1 MKTISLVMP
10 DDWHLHLRSGSVM
23 RSIVGMSAAQMV
35 RAVVMPNLT
44 LPIKNTSQA
53 LAYRAEIMKA
63 LPAGSSFSPLMTIY
77 LTDKTSIK
85 DIETAA
91 KEPNIIAAKLYP
103 AGATTNSQSG
113 VTSIDKIFPVLE
125 AMQKLDM
132 PLLVHGEVTD
142 ENIDIFDRETVFIDR
157 VLKKVTRSFPSLKVV
172 LEHITTKA
180 AVDFILAANKNL
192 AATITPQHL
201 IANRNNMLV
210 GGIKPHY
217 YCLPVLKRQR
227 PDQQALLKAA
237 TSGNPKFFLGTDS
250 APHERHEKEAACG
263 CAGVFSA
270 YAAIELYA
278 TVFESEGAIEK
289 LEGFS
294 SIFGPDFYGLPHNQE
309 TVTLE
314 RKAWKVPMQYE
325 FGGSQVVPFLAGTKL
340 SWKFVK

>member
-1 MKTISLVMP
+1 M
-10 DDWHLHLRSGSVM
+10 G
-23 RSIVGMSAAQMV
+23 
-35 RAVVMPNLT
+35 RAIIMPNLT
-44 LPIKNTSQA
+44 PPIINTSQA
-53 LAYRAEIMKA
+53 LAYRAEIMEA
-63 LPAGSSFSPLMTIY
+63 LPVKSNFSPLMTLY
-77 LTDKTSIK
+77 LTDKTTIK
-85 DIETAA
+85 DIESAA
-91 KEPNIIAAKLYP
+91 KEPNIVAIKFYP

-113 VTSIDKIFPVLE
+113 VTSIDKVFPVLE
-125 AMQKLDM
+125 VMQKLDM

-142 ENIDIFDRETVFIDR
+142 ENVDIFDREAVFIDK
-157 VLKKVTRSFPSLKVV
+157 VLEKIVKSFPSLKIV
-172 LEHITTKA
+172 LEHITTKI
-180 AVDFILAANKNL
+180 AVDFILGSSKRI

-201 IANRNNMLV
+201 IANRNHMLV

-217 YCLPVLKRQR
+217 YCLPVLKRQS
-227 PDQQALLKAA
+227 PDQKALLKAA
-237 TSGNPKFFLGTDS
+237 TSGNPRFFLGTDS

-314 RKAWKVPMQYE
+314 RESWKVPMQYE
-325 FGGSQVVPFLAGTKL
+325 FGGSQVVPFLAGTEL
-340 SWKFVK
+340 SWKLVK

>member
-10 DDWHLHLRSGSVM
+10 DDWHLHLRSGPVM
-23 RSIVGMSAAQMV
+23 RSIVGMSAAQMG

-250 APHERHEKEAACG
+250 APHERHEKESSCG

-278 TVFESEGAIEK
+278 TVFESESAIEK
-289 LEGFS
+289 LEDFS

-314 RKAWKVPMQYE
+314 RKTWKVPAQYK
-325 FGGSQVVPFLAGTKL
+325 FGDSQVTPFLAGTEL
-340 SWKFVK
+340 SWRLVK

>member
-1 MKTISLVMP
+1 MKTISLVKP
-10 DDWHLHLRSGSVM
+10 DDWHLHLRSGPGM
-23 RSIVGMSAAQMV
+23 RSIVEMSAIQMG
-35 RAVVMPNLT
+35 RAIIMPNLT
-44 LPIKNTSQA
+44 PPIINTSQA
-53 LAYRAEIMKA
+53 LAYRAEIMEA
-63 LPAGSSFSPLMTIY
+63 LPVKSNFSPLMTLY
-77 LTDKTSIK
+77 LTDTTTIK
-85 DIETAA
+85 DIESAA
-91 KEPNIIAAKLYP
+91 KEPNIVAIKFYP

-113 VTSIDKIFPVLE
+113 VTSIDKVFPVFE

-142 ENIDIFDRETVFIDR
+142 ENVDIFDREAVFIDK
-157 VLKKVTRSFPSLKVV
+157 VLEKIVKSFPSLKIV
-172 LEHITTKA
+172 LEHITTKI
-180 AVDFILAANKNL
+180 AVDFILGSSKHI

-201 IANRNNMLV
+201 IANRNHMLV

-217 YCLPVLKRQR
+217 YCLPVLKRQN
-227 PDQQALLKAA
+227 PDQKALLKAA
-237 TSGNPKFFLGTDS
+237 TSGNPRFFLGTDS

-278 TVFESEGAIEK
+278 TVFESESAIEK

-314 RKAWKVPMQYE
+314 RETWKVPIQYE

>member
-1 MKTISLVMP
+1 MKTISLVKP
-10 DDWHLHLRSGSVM
+10 DDWHLHLRSGPGM
-23 RSIVGMSAAQMV
+23 RSIVEMSAIQMG
-35 RAVVMPNLT
+35 RAIIMPNLT
-44 LPIKNTSQA
+44 PPIINTSQA
-53 LAYRAEIMKA
+53 LAYRAEIMEA
-63 LPAGSSFSPLMTIY
+63 LPVKSNFSPLMTLY
-77 LTDKTSIK
+77 LTDTTTIK
-85 DIETAA
+85 DIESAA
-91 KEPNIIAAKLYP
+91 KEPNIVAIKFYP

-113 VTSIDKIFPVLE
+113 VTSIDKVFPVLE

-142 ENIDIFDRETVFIDR
+142 ENVDIFDREAVFIDK
-157 VLKKVTRSFPSLKVV
+157 VLEKIVKSFPSLKIV
-172 LEHITTKA
+172 LEHITTKI
-180 AVDFILAANKNL
+180 AVDFILGSSKHI

-201 IANRNNMLV
+201 IANRNHMLV

-217 YCLPVLKRQR
+217 YCLPVLKRQS
-227 PDQQALLKAA
+227 PDQKALLKAA
-237 TSGNPKFFLGTDS
+237 TSGNPRFFLGTDS

-314 RKAWKVPMQYE
+314 RESWKVPMQYE
-325 FGGSQVVPFLAGTKL
+325 FGGSQVVPFLAGTDL
-340 SWKFVK
+340 SWKLVK

>member
-1 MKTISLVMP
+1 MKTLRLVKP
-10 DDWHLHLRSGSVM
+10 DDWHLHLRSGSAM
-23 RSIVGMSAAQMV
+23 RSVVEMSAAQMG
-35 RAVVMPNLT
+35 RAVIMPNLA

-53 LAYRAEIMKA
+53 LAYRAEIMEA
-63 LPAGSSFSPLMTIY
+63 LPAGSSFSPLMTLY

-85 DIETAA
+85 DIESAA
-91 KEPNIIAAKLYP
+91 KEPNIVAVKLYP

-113 VTSIDKIFPVLE
+113 VTSIDKAFPVLE

-142 ENIDIFDRETVFIDR
+142 ENVDIFDREAVFIDK
-157 VLKKVTRSFPSLKVV
+157 VLKKITRSFPSLKVV
-172 LEHITTKA
+172 LEHITTKT
-180 AVDFILAANKNL
+180 AVDFILAASENL

-217 YCLPVLKRQR
+217 YCLPVLKRQN
-227 PDQQALLKAA
+227 PDQKSLLKAA
-237 TSGNPKFFLGTDS
+237 TSGNPRFFLGTDS
-250 APHERHEKEAACG
+250 APHERHEKESSCG

-314 RKAWKVPMQYE
+314 RKTWKVPAQYK
-325 FGGSQVVPFLAGTKL
+325 FGDSQVAPFLAGTEL
-340 SWKFVK
+340 SWRLVK

>member
-1 MKTISLVMP
+1 MKTISLVKP
-10 DDWHLHLRSGSVM
+10 DDWHLHLRSGPGM
-23 RSIVGMSAAQMV
+23 RSIVEMSAIQMG
-35 RAVVMPNLT
+35 RAIIMPNLT
-44 LPIKNTSQA
+44 PPIINTSQA
-53 LAYRAEIMKA
+53 LAYRAEIMEA
-63 LPAGSSFSPLMTIY
+63 LPVKSNFSPLMTLY
-77 LTDKTSIK
+77 LTDKTTIK
-85 DIETAA
+85 DIESAA
-91 KEPNIIAAKLYP
+91 KEPNIVAIKFYP

-113 VTSIDKIFPVLE
+113 VTSIDKVFPVLE
-125 AMQKLDM
+125 VMQKLDM

-142 ENIDIFDRETVFIDR
+142 ENVDIFDREAVFIDK
-157 VLKKVTRSFPSLKVV
+157 VLEKIVKSFPSLKIV
-172 LEHITTKA
+172 LEHITTKI
-180 AVDFILAANKNL
+180 AVDFILGSSKRI

-201 IANRNNMLV
+201 IANRNHMLV

-217 YCLPVLKRQR
+217 YCLPVLKRQN
-227 PDQQALLKAA
+227 PDQKALLKAA
-237 TSGNPKFFLGTDS
+237 TSGNPRFFLGTDS

-325 FGGSQVVPFLAGTKL
+325 FGGSQVVPFLAGTEL
-340 SWKFVK
+340 SWKLVK

>member
-1 MKTISLVMP
+1 M
-10 DDWHLHLRSGSVM
+10 G
-23 RSIVGMSAAQMV
+23 
-35 RAVVMPNLT
+35 RAIIMPNLT
-44 LPIKNTSQA
+44 PPIINTSQA

-63 LPAGSSFSPLMTIY
+63 LPVKSNFSPLMTLY
-77 LTDKTSIK
+77 LTDTTTIK
-85 DIETAA
+85 DIESAA
-91 KEPNIIAAKLYP
+91 KEPNIVAIKFYP

-113 VTSIDKIFPVLE
+113 VTSIDKVFPVLE

-142 ENIDIFDRETVFIDR
+142 ENVDIFDREAVFIDK
-157 VLKKVTRSFPSLKVV
+157 VLEKIVKSFPSLKIV
-172 LEHITTKA
+172 LEHITTKI
-180 AVDFILAANKNL
+180 AVDFILGSRKRI

-201 IANRNNMLV
+201 IANRNHMLV

-217 YCLPVLKRQR
+217 YCLPVLKRQN
-227 PDQQALLKAA
+227 PDQKALLKAA
-237 TSGNPKFFLGTDS
+237 TSGNPRFFLGTDS

-314 RKAWKVPMQYE
+314 REPWKVPMQYE
-325 FGGSQVVPFLAGTKL
+325 FGGSQVVPFLAGAEL

>member
-23 RSIVGMSAAQMV
+23 RSIVGMSAAQMG

-250 APHERHEKEAACG
+250 APHERHEKESACG

-294 SIFGPDFYGLPHNQE
+294 SIFGPDFYSLPHNQE

-314 RKAWKVPMQYE
+314 RKTWKVPAQYK
-325 FGGSQVVPFLAGTKL
+325 FGGSQVIPFLADTEL
-340 SWKFVK
+340 SWKLVK